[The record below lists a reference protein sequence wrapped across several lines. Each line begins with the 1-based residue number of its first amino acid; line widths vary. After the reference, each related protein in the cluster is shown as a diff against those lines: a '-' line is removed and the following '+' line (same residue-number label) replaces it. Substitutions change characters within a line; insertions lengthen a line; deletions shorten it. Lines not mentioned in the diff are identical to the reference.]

1 MTSAYH
7 DKYGNIADDFSHE
20 EKIAAVFVFTSPRD
34 WVRAMRINSPTKPA
48 QSLTLTSHTYSA
60 WTCRSV

>member
-34 WVRAMRINSPTKPA
+34 WVRTIRVNTAIELA
-48 QSLTLTSHTYSA
+48 QSLTLTSHYD
-60 WTCRSV
+60 